1 MAEKLKQ
8 PAAKKTGIH
17 PEVLKSL
24 ISKCDGMKADMD
36 EARGELGAAVK
47 DAEEA
52 HGINRKAFK
61 LVLSLKRM
69 EQDKRDDFLKSL
81 SDYVAKLDLGPQADL
96 FDEGDEAG
104 RRASQDAAAAEQ
116 DQVGENKKRL
126 KGIKQLEPAVH

>member
-24 ISKCDGMKADMD
+24 IAKCDSMKADMD
-36 EARGELGAAVK
+36 ESRGELGAAVK

-69 EQDKRDDFLKSL
+69 EQDKRDEFLKSL
-81 SDYVAKLDLGPQADL
+81 TDYVEKLDLGPQADL

-104 RRASQDAAAAEQ
+104 RRATQDAAAQTDDQTAE
-116 DQVGENKKRL
+116 NSRRL
-126 KGIKQLEPAVH
+126 KGGIKQLAH